1 MVQHIGSYRII
12 REIGEGGFGS
22 VYLVEKDGKP
32 FALKQLL
39 KGGMDPEVCERFF
52 REALRV
58 EEIRKKYQADYLA
71 QIHEV
76 LFDENAFVMDF
87 IPENIQKYFTR
98 TNDSTVLNRLI
109 AAVYQLHAAGI
120 AHRDIKP
127 ANIRVTDTRP
137 VLLDFGLSSWWDSKS
152 NIMPIGTRYY
162 SPPEIVCMF
171 DEYRN
176 SEAARRTNLE
186 IIGIMPEDVM
196 GRGKYLKMLHDVYSL
211 GMTIG
216 ELLTGT
222 LPFNANSYEKYL
234 DQGSC
239 DDFDTWL
246 QKIPEPF
253 RPFVLQATQF
263 SPLQRPQLDAQSGS
277 FKQLYSASL
286 PTVTTQA
293 TAALPAESPAIC
305 LSCQAISAPTARCCE
320 RCGATET
327 TIHIHILPSQVVEY
341 RREGNKTLLELS
353 NGHADRVSKLIVN
366 LTGIDFRLSLGRD
379 TNQVAIA
386 FPDDNWMS
394 RMQGVLVKEKGRLYY
409 QNGASGKLPTNP
421 SLFCGIPMGNEK
433 VDLHSGSQLIIGST
447 SCKCQKHFSKRIPA
461 SKEMKK

>member
-1 MVQHIGSYRII
+1 MVERIGPYRVI

-22 VYLVEKDGKP
+22 VYLVERNGKP

-39 KGGMDPEVCERFF
+39 KGGMDPEICERFF
-52 REALRV
+52 REAMRV

-71 QIHEV
+71 QVHEV

-87 IPENIQKYFTR
+87 IPENIQQYLAR
-98 TNDSTVLNRLI
+98 TNDAVVLQRLI
-109 AAVYQLHAAGI
+109 VAVQKLHAAGI

-127 ANIRVTDTRP
+127 ANIRVADTRP

-186 IIGIMPEDVM
+186 IIGIMPEDVV
-196 GRGKYLKMLHDVYSL
+196 GRGKLLKALHDVYSL

-234 DQGSC
+234 RQGSC
-239 DDFDTWL
+239 NEYESWL
-246 QKIPEPF
+246 QKVAEPF
-253 RPFVLQATQF
+253 RAFVSGATRF
-263 SPLQRPQLDAQSGS
+263 SPLQRPKLDVLVDSLDSQG
-277 FKQLYSASL
+277 LSASL
-286 PTVTTQA
+286 PSVPMPA
-293 TAALPAESPAIC
+293 TPERPTESPTIC
-305 LSCQAISAPTARCCE
+305 LCCQAVSQPAARACE
-320 RCGATET
+320 KCGATET
-327 TIHIHILPSQVVEY
+327 AVHVQIQPAQALEC
-341 RREGNKTLLELS
+341 RREENGIALEP
-353 NGHADRVSKLIVN
+353 GTGEPDRGSGLIVRM
-366 LTGIDFRLSLGRD
+366 TGIDFRASIGRD
-379 TNQVAIA
+379 PDQVAIA

-394 RMQGVLVKEKGRLYY
+394 RIQGVLVKEKGRLYY
-409 QNGASGKLPTNP
+409 QNGSPGKLPTNP
-421 SLFCGIPMGNEK
+421 SLFCGIPLGNEK
-433 VDLHSGSQLIIGST
+433 VDLHSGSLLIIGS
-447 SCKCQKHFSKRIPA
+447 SACRFQKYFSARIPD
-461 SKEMKK
+461 KRR